1 MFLTQCCHGK
11 LHFVAQI
18 HLCVCVCACVRTRAC
33 VSDAFCVLG
42 NYDLRINMEDFEG
55 NERFAEYKSFKVDG
69 EQVKLK

>member
-1 MFLTQCCHGK
+1 MWAACAC
-11 LHFVAQI
+11 AC
-18 HLCVCVCACVRTRAC
+18 LCVCL
-33 VSDAFCVLG
+33 SDAFCVLG

>member
-1 MFLTQCCHGK
+1 M
-11 LHFVAQI
+11 
-18 HLCVCVCACVRTRAC
+18 CVRACARVCAC